1 MQKKLSH
8 LDTTSEKN
16 IEFYEVDAK
25 ETLHEVQPHASFPLQ
40 NFYDFVRHVV
50 TQRNFIEFNP
60 LFQRDLCESFL

>member
-40 NFYDFVRHVV
+40 NFYGFVRHVV
-50 TQRNFIEFNP
+50 TQRNFI
-60 LFQRDLCESFL
+60 